1 MFVMISYFITF
12 VYHILIYHFF
22 YLPGFLKKKN
32 YILFSKETVI
42 FLYKIKF
49 SGHKEIDFGYSG
61 TCGVP
66 RVGVGMINA
75 WRTRTRPPGP
85 PCTPACGCAPALQ
98 ARSDQ
103 FHPTPVKEQKFC
115 RVL

>member
-1 MFVMISYFITF
+1 MYGNNVVRTSGENLSTMSFYEMFVMISYFTF

-49 SGHKEIDFGYSG
+49 SSNKEIDFGYSG

-66 RVGVGMINA
+66 RGWESV
-75 WRTRTRPPGP
+75 
-85 PCTPACGCAPALQ
+85 
-98 ARSDQ
+98 
-103 FHPTPVKEQKFC
+103 
-115 RVL
+115 